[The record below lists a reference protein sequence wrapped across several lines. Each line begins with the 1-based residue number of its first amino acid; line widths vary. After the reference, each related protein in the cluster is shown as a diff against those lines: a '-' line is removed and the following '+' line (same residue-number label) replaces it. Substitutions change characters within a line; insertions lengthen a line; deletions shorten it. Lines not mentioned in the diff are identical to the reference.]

1 MLIPN
6 EMAFCHTRPT
16 TLTLKLI
23 LVGITLSLIVII
35 ITIYLTFAY
44 KRRKKTNPVFE
55 LQNILRG
62 QSKFEHISKKTFCDE
77 VEKLQ
82 KFHVK
87 QITKVKHIGNIF
99 FFQWAKAKPKFSFH
113 LYFEWSP

>member
-87 QITKVKHIGNIF
+87 QITKVKHIGNIYF
-99 FFQWAKAKPKFSFH
+99 FSVGKIQAKVFFPLEF
-113 LYFEWSP
+113 